1 MGIRTTGRDHRQPTS
16 VAQTSEPYP
25 LQREL
30 VDWSLPQSTG
40 LFQFGVRSPVRDI
53 EVLPLRIAMTVG
65 EDPGSSAPGPR
76 ARAYAGVLADM
87 EFRALGRFCAGFM
100 ELGCPEDYAVPF
112 NPGSLTRAITGQD
125 KPGSVKRGRLMSAI
139 DNLVTTKV
147 VIPGFNPTTQE
158 VGVESEFH
166 GTLLQGVVAQ
176 RCYGEYMR
184 ARERGNE
191 REAARLAGSL
201 RGESTWVAILP
212 SWMGDRIRRLGGV
225 VLDAKA
231 QRSLR
236 GNQRNVALGLE
247 GLPYVRDG
255 DQSAETAL
263 VSLTEAV
270 YDSLGLRHTEM
281 GQRRRA
287 LQRALDRIVEVDAT
301 YKTLSIRTHPASG
314 RLNQLVAVRYFGAA
328 RQRRLRQRAAV
339 EASIELR
346 ATDAAQLDYGQTTA
360 PNADP
365 GAS

>member
-1 MGIRTTGRDHRQPTS
+1 
-16 VAQTSEPYP
+16 
-25 LQREL
+25 
-30 VDWSLPQSTG
+30 
-40 LFQFGVRSPVRDI
+40 
-53 EVLPLRIAMTVG
+53 MTVG

-287 LQRALDRIVEVDAT
+287 LQRDWIALSRSTRPTRRSASAPTLPVAGSTNWSQSATSGPRVSDAYVSAPPLRRPSSSARRT
-301 YKTLSIRTHPASG
+301 PLSSITGRRPRLTPTRARPSSG
-314 RLNQLVAVRYFGAA
+314 R
-328 RQRRLRQRAAV
+328 
-339 EASIELR
+339 
-346 ATDAAQLDYGQTTA
+346 
-360 PNADP
+360 
-365 GAS
+365 